1 MKPAALPAC
10 AVMLLTTS
18 LLAACIPATPSR
30 PRQDRPSPSRPA
42 PRAPAR
48 RPAAPPRTVPR
59 VVAPAWE
66 TQPVVADAPTVRTA
80 SYVVAPGDTL
90 RGIGTRFGAGAEAIA
105 RVNGLVPPYLLRPG
119 QRLTIPGGRY
129 HLVRPGQTGIAIAR
143 AYGVPWNRVV
153 AANGLPAPYALRNG
167 QHLLIPEAITM
178 TLAERAAAFKLG
190 IDDILTGGEPALAE
204 RGQPAEASP
213 SPTRVLPSTTALAE
227 PRRLAGGFNWPAQG
241 RILKGFG
248 PGASGERN
256 DGLEIALPLGTPV
269 HASADGVVAYVGS
282 DIQSLGGLVIL
293 KHGDGW
299 TSVYGHAGDLLVQRG
314 QAVRKGQTIALSGD
328 SGATDRPALHF
339 ELRQGRDPINPL
351 TRLPAR

>member
-1 MKPAALPAC
+1 
-10 AVMLLTTS
+10 
-18 LLAACIPATPSR
+18 
-30 PRQDRPSPSRPA
+30 
-42 PRAPAR
+42 
-48 RPAAPPRTVPR
+48 
-59 VVAPAWE
+59 
-66 TQPVVADAPTVRTA
+66 
-80 SYVVAPGDTL
+80 
-90 RGIGTRFGAGAEAIA
+90 
-105 RVNGLVPPYLLRPG
+105 
-119 QRLTIPGGRY
+119 
-129 HLVRPGQTGIAIAR
+129 
-143 AYGVPWNRVV
+143 
-153 AANGLPAPYALRNG
+153 
-167 QHLLIPEAITM
+167 
-178 TLAERAAAFKLG
+178 
-190 IDDILTGGEPALAE
+190 LTGGEPALAE

-213 SPTRVLPSTTALAE
+213 SPTRVLPPTTALAE
-227 PRRLAGGFNWPAQG
+227 PRRLAGGFSWPAQG

-256 DGLEIALPLGTPV
+256 DGLEIAVPLGTPV

-314 QAVRKGQTIALSGD
+314 QAVRKGQTIALSGE